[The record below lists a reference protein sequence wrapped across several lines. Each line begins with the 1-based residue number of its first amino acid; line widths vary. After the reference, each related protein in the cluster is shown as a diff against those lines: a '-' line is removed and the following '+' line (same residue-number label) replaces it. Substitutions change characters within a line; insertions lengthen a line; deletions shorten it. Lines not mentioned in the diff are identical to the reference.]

1 MALIVEK
8 TVSAV
13 FLKRAQSTPN
23 TLGFRYKPGTTW
35 QDVTYGEFY
44 TEAKQVSFGL
54 MALGIQAQDK
64 VVILSGTRFEWSICD
79 MAILGAGAITV
90 PIYPSST
97 PADIEYIVRDS
108 EAKLLILENAAQFE
122 KITQLLKKDA
132 QALSQ
137 VKKIVV
143 IEKAALASAESGLMD
158 SSLGALATPMSLAE
172 LREFARAQ
180 MAKTPEAFDQNLRA
194 AKPTDLITICYTSG
208 TTGLPK
214 GAMITQD
221 NMVSVVEDVAAGI
234 ANYITPEKEVILSFL
249 PFSHILGKVESMM
262 TYSLGWTQCFAES
275 MDKIPA
281 NMVEIQPTLMI
292 AVPRIFEKAYTKI
305 LSMIDE
311 NGGIKKKL
319 FYWALRVGEEC
330 VFPKHGAPSALTR
343 AQYRLA
349 NQLVFSKIR
358 ARFGGQLR
366 FCISGGAPL
375 PPDIGR
381 FFLIAG
387 ISILEG
393 YGLTETTGPVAVNIP
408 DSIRFGT
415 VGRPMQ
421 DVSVRIAEE
430 DGEILLKSR
439 KIFTGY
445 FKKPAETSQALQNG
459 WFHTGDIGYVDQEG
473 YIRITDR
480 KKDLIVT
487 SAGKNVAPQ
496 KIENIAKTHK
506 IINQFVVYGDKRNYL
521 TALVTLER
529 DEIIK
534 YAHEH
539 HILFTDYSDLIRHE
553 KIQALVQRIV
563 DEVND
568 QLASY
573 ESIKKFTILPREFTV
588 ESGEITPSLKVKRKE
603 ITQKYAAELN
613 NMYA

>member
-358 ARFGGQLR
+358 ARVGGQLR